1 MKRFIIFFML
11 LLSLTFTSQAFADN
25 EINLKIDDKAIETD
39 VSPKIIDGRTMVPV
53 RAIFEGVGADVEWD
67 SQTKT
72 ITGNKGPIVIV
83 MKIGEKSINI
93 NGQSID
99 MDSSAI
105 IIDERTYAPARYVA
119 EAFGFDVKWDP
130 ELKEVLIND
139 KVLSNSAVETTT
151 TTTTTKTEATTETT
165 TKAIDKTTT
174 EAITETTTMSA
185 ADILN
190 SSPVE
195 GVGASTYKLVKND
208 ILNAFKVY
216 YIGNFDNNN
225 RFQRSTYNKLM
236 EVWNSAAETKEEKE
250 FITYSKQVYQNM
262 VTTCKKIDQRK
273 AKYPANAN
281 IATYCTERKDKLEV
295 LLKDY
300 LASENMEAVKKNSEK
315 IKNFADG
322 TIAS

>member
-1 MKRFIIFFML
+1 MKIKKIFVL
-11 LLSLTFTSQAFADN
+11 AISSVLIASLVNNSFADIGIKIN
-25 EINLKIDDKAIETD
+25 NKEIQSDAET
-39 VSPKIIDGRTMVPV
+39 KIIDGRTMVPV
-53 RAIFEGVGADVEWD
+53 RAIFEGVGSSVEWD

-72 ITGNKGPIVIV
+72 IIGNRGSTVVV
-83 MKIGEKSINI
+83 MKIGEKSITI
-93 NGQSID
+93 NNKSIN
-99 MDSSAI
+99 MDAAAM

-119 EAFGFDVKWDP
+119 EAFGFDVNWNA

-151 TTTTTKTEATTETT
+151 TTKTELTTETT
-165 TKAIDKTTT
+165 TKTINKTTT

-273 AKYPANAN
+273 AKYPANTN
-281 IATYCTERKDKLEV
+281 IATYCTDRKDKLEV

-300 LASENMEAVKKNSEK
+300 LASENIEAVKKNSEK
-315 IKNFADG
+315 IKSFAAD
-322 TIAS
+322 TIAN